1 MNGYIITIG
10 NTGMYISYTNGEH
23 YWWNWDIDR
32 AELFDCISDAKN
44 AARMAKIPHPR
55 VIAVHRQTTIGHKE
69 K

>member
-55 VIAVHRQTTIGHKE
+55 VIAVHRQTAIGHKE
-69 K
+69 